1 MNESIKTAIF
11 VVAAAVFALITWIS
25 WKVTA
30 VPEFSEPARVAM
42 EGKPLFPKFTD
53 PWAAT
58 SLEIVKYDEQT
69 ASPVPFQVAQIEGQW
84 SIPSH
89 SNYPT
94 DAKDQ
99 LAEAASSMMGL
110 EVVDMASDDPDT
122 HEMYGVVDPSSKPA
136 STAPEDVGVR
146 VVMRD
151 KNDEVLMGLII
162 GKKVGDSDDLRYV
175 RVLGEN
181 PVYTVAVKTD
191 KLSNKFEDWIEEDFL
206 KLNSWDIR
214 QIHIQ
219 DYSMV
224 ERGGRYYTSPGAQMT
239 LKYNDTGDPKWSL
252 VEDMVFSP
260 DEGKMVPG
268 KMGDDE
274 ELDTEKLND
283 MKSNLDDLEIVDVRR
298 KPPGLSADLRA
309 AGTMMNDLETVLSL
323 QNKGFYLVQVPVQD
337 KVYLDVLSN
346 QGELRVSMKDGVQYV
361 LRFGEIAS
369 GTAETG
375 EEKETPQKETSD
387 DSEAKKEAA
396 DDSEAKEKSK
406 DSETKGLNRYLF
418 VMARFDASMIPE
430 PELEPLPEA
439 EPPAA
444 DDQPGEEKVKE
455 EATEGEEPGE
465 EKAKEEAT
473 EGEEPGDEEAET
485 TDDAAA
491 EEGTSD
497 DDEAS
502 DQSDE
507 KKDADEEKSKLEE
520 ERKRIEKENKR
531 KQEEYDEKVKE
542 GKKHVD
548 ELNERFAD
556 WYYVIADDVYQK
568 VRLARSDIIKKK
580 DKGEDE
586 DKEEADQEAAGAEP
600 AEEGNTVSDFEKLKQ
615 EGLEGGEE

>member
-1 MNESIKTAIF
+1 MNESIRTAIF
-11 VVAAAVFALITWIS
+11 VAAAAAVAFVTWIS

-30 VPEFSEPARVAM
+30 VPEFFEPERVAM

-69 ASPVPFQVAQIEGQW
+69 ASPVPFQVAQIEDQW

-99 LAEAASSMMGL
+99 LAEAASSMIGL

-136 STAPEDVGVR
+136 SAAAEDVGVR

-151 KNDEVLMGLII
+151 KKDDVLMDLVI
-162 GKKVGDSDDLRYV
+162 GKQVGESDQLRYV
-175 RVLGEN
+175 RVVGEN

-206 KLNSWDIR
+206 KLSSWDIR
-214 QIHIQ
+214 QIHVQ
-219 DYSMV
+219 DYSML

-239 LKYNDTGDPKWSL
+239 LKYDDTGDPKWSL
-252 VEDMVFSP
+252 IEDVVFSP
-260 DEGKMVPG
+260 DEGKLVPG
-268 KMGDDE
+268 KTGDDE

-283 MKSNLDDLEIVDVRR
+283 MKSKLDDLEIVDVRR

-309 AGTMMNDLETVLSL
+309 AGTLMNDLETMLSL
-323 QNKGFYLVQVPVQD
+323 QSKGYYLVEIPVQD

-361 LRFGEIAS
+361 LRFGEIAG
-369 GTAETG
+369 GTGETG
-375 EEKETPQKETSD
+375 EEEKEEAPD
-387 DSEAKKEAA
+387 DSEAE
-396 DDSEAKEKSK
+396 
-406 DSETKGLNRYLF
+406 DSETGGLNRYLF
-418 VMARFDASMIPE
+418 VMARLDASMIPE

-439 EPPAA
+439 EPPA
-444 DDQPGEEKVKE
+444 DDETGD
-455 EATEGEEPGE
+455 
-465 EKAKEEAT
+465 EKAKGEAT
-473 EGEEPGDEEAET
+473 EGEEPGDEQAEATE
-485 TDDAAA
+485 DATS
-491 EEGTSD
+491 EEGTSA
-497 DDEAS
+497 DEAS
-502 DQSDE
+502 DQSDDLPSVGHDNAPPNGR
-507 KKDADEEKSKLEE
+507 DADEETTKLAE
-520 ERKRIEKENKR
+520 ERERIQKENKR
-531 KQEEYDEKVKE
+531 KQEEYDEKIEE

-568 VRLARSDIIKKK
+568 IRLGRSDIIKKK
-580 DKGEDE
+580 DKDEDE
-586 DKEEADQEAAGAEP
+586 EEADQDASGDAAGAEP
-600 AEEGNTVSDFEKLKQ
+600 AEAGSTVSDFEKLKQ

>member
-1 MNESIKTAIF
+1 MNESIKTAVFI
-11 VVAAAVFALITWIS
+11 VAAAAVALITWIS

-42 EGKPLFPKFTD
+42 EGKPLFAKFTD

-99 LAEAASSMMGL
+99 LADAASSMIGL

-151 KNDEVLMGLII
+151 KNDEMLMGLVI

-175 RVLGEN
+175 RVVGEN

-219 DYSMV
+219 DYSMM

-252 VEDMVFSP
+252 VEDDVFSP
-260 DEGKMVPG
+260 EEGKMVPG

-274 ELDTEKLND
+274 ELDTDKLND
-283 MKSNLDDLEIVDVRR
+283 MRSNLDDLEIVDVRR
-298 KPPGLSADLRA
+298 KPAGLSADLRA
-309 AGTMMNDLETVLSL
+309 AGTLMNDLETVLSL
-323 QNKGFYLVQVPVQD
+323 QSKGFYLVEVPVQD

-375 EEKETPQKETSD
+375 EEEEEEQQDETAQKETPD
-387 DSEAKKEAA
+387 DSEAE
-396 DDSEAKEKSK
+396 EKSE
-406 DSETKGLNRYLF
+406 DSETKGMNRYLF
-418 VMARFDASMIPE
+418 VMARFDANMIPE

-444 DDQPGEEKVKE
+444 DDQAGD
-455 EATEGEEPGE
+455 
-465 EKAKEEAT
+465 EKAGQEAKK
-473 EGEEPGDEEAET
+473 GEKPGDGEPEA

-491 EEGTSD
+491 EEKASAD
-497 DDEAS
+497 DAS
-502 DQSDE
+502 EQSDE
-507 KKDADEEKSKLEE
+507 KKDSDEEKSKLDE
-520 ERKRIEKENKR
+520 ERERIEKENKR
-531 KQEEYDEKVKE
+531 KQEEYDEKIKE

-568 VRLARSDIIKKK
+568 VRLTRSDIIKKK
-580 DKGEDE
+580 DKDEDE
-586 DKEEADQEAAGAEP
+586 DKEGADQEGDAAAAAP
-600 AEEGNTVSDFEKLKQ
+600 AEEGNTISDFEKLKQ
-615 EGLEGGEE
+615 EGLEEGEE